1 MNKNILVTG
10 GAGFIGT
17 NLIKR
22 LIKDGN
28 KVVSVDNYSSGKRKN
43 HVKGCLYLNVTT
55 ENLNYSLNFF
65 REEIYRH
72 FLEKTYDFD
81 LIFHLG
87 EYSKIVPSF
96 KEPEKV
102 FEYNIEGSIEVIKYC
117 TKNNIPLIYSSSST
131 CLAEEGENHSPY
143 TFSKSFITKLI
154 KNYGKWYGLK
164 YNICYF
170 YNVYGDK
177 MDTCNDGYES
187 VISIF
192 EKQWRKRENLTICG
206 DGKQKRDFTDV
217 RDIVDGLIEVSK
229 NINNEEYQLGSGE
242 EFTILELAYMFDTV
256 IEFVNER
263 PGDRKRSLA
272 DVENTKSKLENWKP
286 KYHLKDFIE
295 RIKNV

>member
-22 LIKDGN
+22 LIKEGN
-28 KVVSVDNYSSGKRKN
+28 KVVSIDNYSSGKESN
-43 HVKGCLYLNVTT
+43 HVEGAYYIPVDTKNIDFNMELYQYVIS
-55 ENLNYSLNFF
+55 NYTK
-65 REEIYRH
+65 RII
-72 FLEKTYDFD
+72 FD
-81 LIFHLG
+81 LVIHLG

-96 KEPEKV
+96 KEPDKV